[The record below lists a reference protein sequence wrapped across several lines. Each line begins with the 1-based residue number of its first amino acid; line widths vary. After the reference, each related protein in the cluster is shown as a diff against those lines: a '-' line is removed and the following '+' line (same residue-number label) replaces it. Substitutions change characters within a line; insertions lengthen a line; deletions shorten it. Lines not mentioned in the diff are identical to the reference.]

1 MAVFIQATHSYISE
15 VIAASP
21 DTDYDVPLPIVP
33 PLQRAPRA
41 LPLRVAAMFK
51 ILVSPFKITGVMIHG
66 NGLRIC

>member
-1 MAVFIQATHSYISE
+1 

-21 DTDYDVPLPIVP
+21 NIDHNVLLPIVP

-51 ILVSPFKITGVMIHG
+51 ILVSPFKINGVMIHA